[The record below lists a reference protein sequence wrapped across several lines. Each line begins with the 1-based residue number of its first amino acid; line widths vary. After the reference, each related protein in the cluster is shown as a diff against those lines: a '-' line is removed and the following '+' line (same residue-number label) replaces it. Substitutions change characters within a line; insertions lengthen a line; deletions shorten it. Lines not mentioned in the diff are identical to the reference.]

1 LNDAPPPPRPWSNGC
16 PDQRWDTIVIGS
28 GIGGM
33 VAAALLARTGTRVL
47 VLEAHSTPG
56 GFTHSFRRHGY
67 EFDVGLHA
75 VGEAGKTHDVGR
87 LLDYLT
93 AGQLEWAPIGP
104 IYDGFDFP
112 GGLHL
117 DFPDDPDEFRAALG
131 RAFPGEQPA
140 IDSYLGLVREARG
153 HMRDYLLARSLPLG
167 LAPVVDRL
175 VWRRAHRT
183 FARTTADVLRS
194 VGASPRLGR
203 VLTAQ
208 WGYYATPPARSSFGI
223 HSIVVR
229 HYLGG
234 AYYPVGGAGR
244 IAPALLAP
252 VAAAGGWTRTGAT
265 VEQLL
270 IERGR
275 AVGVRLV
282 GGEEIRAR
290 RVISAVG
297 IGATV
302 RRLLPSEQQQAR
314 WAQQVRQLEP
324 SPAHCALYLGFKGDI
339 AAAGARASGQWFY
352 DSWDTDLD
360 GWDVGDPQR
369 LGPPPMIY
377 CSFASLKDPA
387 HQPGPEQRHTGQVL
401 ALTPW
406 RHFAAWQSL
415 PWRKR
420 GADYEQL
427 KASLRR
433 QLLAE
438 LLRRMPRLGP
448 LIDFA
453 ELSTPL
459 STDTFC
465 HPVEGAMYGL
475 RATPARYS
483 CPWLRPRSPIAGLY
497 FAGADAASPGV
508 VGSLIG
514 GVLAALAVA
523 PVGTLA
529 QVRHLR

>member
-1 LNDAPPPPRPWSNGC
+1 MNDAAPPRTPWSHRS
-16 PDQRWDTIVIGS
+16 PDQRWDTIVVGS

-33 VAAALLARTGTRVL
+33 VAAALLARAGQRVL
-47 VLEAHSTPG
+47 VLESHTTPG
-56 GFTHSFRRHGY
+56 GFTHSFCRQGY

-75 VGEAGKTHDVGR
+75 VGEAGKPHEIGR

-93 AGQLEWAPIGP
+93 DGRLAWAPLGR

-112 GGLHL
+112 GGFHI
-117 DFPDDPDEFRAALG
+117 DFPDDADEFRAALE
-131 RAFPGEQPA
+131 RAFPAERGA
-140 IDSYLGLVREARG
+140 IAAYFTLVREARG
-153 HMRDYLLARSLPLG
+153 AIQDYLLARTLPLG

-175 VWRRAHRT
+175 VWRRAHRY
-183 FARTTADVLRS
+183 FGRTTADVLGS

-208 WGYYATPPARSSFGI
+208 WGYYGTPPARSSFAI

-234 AYYPVGGAGR
+234 AYYPVGGAAR
-244 IAPALLAP
+244 IAAALLGP

-265 VEQLL
+265 VEQIL

-290 RVISAVG
+290 RLISAVG

-302 RRLLPSEQQQAR
+302 RRLLPREQQQAR
-314 WAQQVRQLEP
+314 WAQEVRQLEP

-339 AAAGARASGQWFY
+339 AAAGARPSGHWY
-352 DSWDTDLD
+352 YNSWDADLD
-360 GWDVGDPQR
+360 AWDVGERP
-369 LGPPPMIY
+369 LGPPPMTY

-387 HQPGPEQRHTGQVL
+387 HDPGPEQRHTGQVL

-406 RHFAAWQSL
+406 RHFAAWQEL

-427 KASLRR
+427 KASIRR

-465 HPVEGAMYGL
+465 HPLEGAMYGL
-475 RATPARYS
+475 RATPARYA

-508 VGSLIG
+508 VGALIG

-523 PVGTLA
+523 PLGTLA